1 MSYIYKNSRR
11 SEGFTFTVTSIVV
24 VVKFVLFLIWQANE
38 KLIFKNNN
46 TELHFA

>member
-11 SEGFTFTVTSIVV
+11 SEGFTVTSIVV

-38 KLIFKNNN
+38 KEIFKI
-46 TELHFA
+46 TVS

>member
-1 MSYIYKNSRR
+1 MSYIYKNSRS
-11 SEGFTFTVTSIVV
+11 SEGFTVTSIVV

-38 KLIFKNNN
+38 KLIFKNNI